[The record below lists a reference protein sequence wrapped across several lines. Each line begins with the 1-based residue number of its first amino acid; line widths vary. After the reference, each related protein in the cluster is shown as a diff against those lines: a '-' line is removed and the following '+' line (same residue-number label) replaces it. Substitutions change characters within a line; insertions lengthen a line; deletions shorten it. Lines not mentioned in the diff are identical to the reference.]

1 MMKLEVVMPQEFMG
15 DVIGDLNAR
24 RGRIEAIE
32 TNADVSSVRAIL
44 PLAETFGYATTLR
57 SLTQGRGTHTMEF
70 FDYEQVPSELATE
83 ISQKITG
90 GAPRRMGQA

>member
-1 MMKLEVVMPQEFMG
+1 MPQEFMG

-32 TNADVSSVRAIL
+32 TNNEVSSVRAVL

-70 FDYEQVPSELATE
+70 FDYEQVPPQLAEE
-83 ISQKITG
+83 ISKKTT
-90 GAPRRMGQA
+90 GAPRR